1 MDLIFLESIPSSIQ
15 DRTYSHRE
23 DQVGRRVRLCKCV
36 PLNSRKKSWRSFR
49 MPLLVAP
56 FSITVGTGV
65 SRVVDVRQV
74 LSLYIS
80 FVVL

>member
-1 MDLIFLESIPSSIQ
+1 MEKLPYAVF
-15 DRTYSHRE
+15 T
-23 DQVGRRVRLCKCV
+23 
-36 PLNSRKKSWRSFR
+36 
-49 MPLLVAP
+49 
-56 FSITVGTGV
+56 ITVGTGV